1 MQKPLIVSFY
11 TKDHLYPQYAEKLKK
26 DCERLGLDY
35 HIELKPSTKQYLKN
49 TCIKP
54 SFIRECLEFG
64 RPILWLDVDSTLYSE
79 PEFFYDDS
87 YDFQGVKIK
96 DVHRTSRIW
105 HVHCLWFNPNDKT
118 KQFVDEWVKLA
129 ETSNTDEVAF
139 NNLWKSKD
147 VDMKWREA
155 PQEDYSVWVGEQDPE
170 PEVKTV
176 LLVRYSNSPS
186 KRETNHIAEKEEI
199 AERAALTSLNKK

>member
-11 TKDHLYPQYAEKLKK
+11 TKDHTYPQYAEKLKK

-64 RPILWLDVDSTLYSE
+64 RPVLWVDVDSTLYSE
-79 PEFFYDDS
+79 PEFFYDDT
-87 YDFQGVKIK
+87 YDFQAVQVQDPI
-96 DVHRTSRIW
+96 RTSRIW
-105 HVHCLWFNPNDKT
+105 HVHCLWFNSNDKT

-129 ETSNTDEVAF
+129 EASNTDEVAF
-139 NNLWKSKD
+139 NNLWKSKETN
-147 VDMKWREA
+147 MNWRVA
-155 PQEDYSVWVGEQDPE
+155 PSEEYSCWVTDGDPE
-170 PEVKTV
+170 PEVKPI
-176 LLVRYSNSPS
+176 LLARCSNSPS
-186 KRETNHIAEKEEI
+186 KRETNHIAEKEEL
-199 AERAALTSLNKK
+199 AERAALNKK